1 MKELQNVQGVPI
13 NMGIKWRLPYRLCS
27 KLYYFVNIFVN
38 FKIFKK
44 VDHILKSS
52 SDVQSFFLPFMSFIN
67 NLKSKTTFKSSLNSH
82 IYWDTMYLVWSFL
95 TFKTI
100 AWWSILILHLS
111 VVWCVHKK
119 KFVKHDSTEVRS
131 VHTNSESFSIWLGS

>member
-1 MKELQNVQGVPI
+1 
-13 NMGIKWRLPYRLCS
+13 MGIKWRLPYRLCS

-82 IYWDTMYLVWSFL
+82 IFWDTMYLVWSFL
-95 TFKTI
+95 TFKLSHGDRYFSYI
-100 AWWSILILHLS
+100 YLLCDASIRKNLLNMTLPKYVASIQIQKVS
-111 VVWCVHKK
+111 AYDSGRKK
-119 KFVKHDSTEVRS
+119 
-131 VHTNSESFSIWLGS
+131 